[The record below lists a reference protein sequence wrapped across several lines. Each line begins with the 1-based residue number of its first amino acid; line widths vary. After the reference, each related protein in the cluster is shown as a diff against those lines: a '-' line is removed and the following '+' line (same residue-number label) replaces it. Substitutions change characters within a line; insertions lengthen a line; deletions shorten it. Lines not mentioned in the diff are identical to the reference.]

1 MLEIPI
7 LGELEIDD
15 FDDFLRSKPI
25 AVNVLGGEKFE
36 FILEEYEEDRAK
48 DEFHEAIE
56 NFLSLDY
63 SVLRQAQNYIYQ
75 YYSNI
80 FIKLTPDD
88 DWYVEIASPNDVWKH
103 IKFGYNP
110 MVSRR
115 PHGDELVYISL
126 ACSCD
131 WEQEHGL
138 QIVFKQ
144 GLYINKVGPYNG
156 HLTNSD
162 AYGNDKLENVIYC
175 LA

>member
-25 AVNVLGGEKFE
+25 TVNVLGGAQFE

-63 SVLRQAQNYIYQ
+63 SVLRQAQDYIYQ
-75 YYSNI
+75 YYSDI
-80 FIKLTPDD
+80 FVKLTPDD

-103 IKFGYNP
+103 IKFGVAHMEMN
-110 MVSRR
+110 
-115 PHGDELVYISL
+115 
-126 ACSCD
+126 
-131 WEQEHGL
+131 
-138 QIVFKQ
+138 
-144 GLYINKVGPYNG
+144 
-156 HLTNSD
+156 
-162 AYGNDKLENVIYC
+162 
-175 LA
+175 